1 MSREVTRSPSKMWY
15 IAHVFFWVVTGII
28 CYIVW
33 KDDNRQMAKKH
44 LIVSL
49 WMPAAVWIAIS
60 LVSLAIIP
68 DVETDPHMWLLALGN
83 RGASH

>member
-1 MSREVTRSPSKMWY
+1 
-15 IAHVFFWVVTGII
+15 
-28 CYIVW
+28 
-33 KDDNRQMAKKH
+33 MAKKH